1 MFRYSLINT
10 LQLPDVLQA
19 LPPSF
24 PFRFFPPLPS
34 PSAFCACH
42 AEYKLRTQPTFRDAS
57 NGFLTEWRL
66 RNKRR
71 NSILMSRPS
80 DWTCRVGHLL
90 HPIRSTIQIWV
101 VTCHQ
106 YRISALVS
114 QTSVRGK
121 TTGGVV
127 KCRLFSQA
135 TQEIIWPPYHYDH
148 RPSTIDSFGLP
159 SR

>member
-1 MFRYSLINT
+1 MFCKRSL
-10 LQLPDVLQA
+10 LL
-19 LPPSF
+19 F
-24 PFRFFPPLPS
+24 PFVFPLPS
-34 PSAFCACH
+34 PSSFCTCH
-42 AEYKLRTQPTFRDAS
+42 AGYKLTTQPTFRDAS

-90 HPIRSTIQIWV
+90 HPIRSTTQIWV

-121 TTGGVV
+121 TTHWW
-127 KCRLFSQA
+127 CREMSAVFSGYA
-135 TQEIIWPPYHYDH
+135 GYNMISPS
-148 RPSTIDSFGLP
+148 RRSSTIDSFRLP